1 MFLWKFQPAFEYLE
15 QHNILH
21 RDIRPANILI
31 DRNENV
37 KIIDFGFG
45 KKLSNTTK
53 NQNSIL
59 LNWPATE
66 MPYEVQSKQEYD
78 EQTEIYFVGVLFK
91 HILKDDS
98 ADFRFQYILE
108 KMTKVNPSQRYTSF
122 HEIASDVSV
131 GVLGEINFTDDQ
143 KDSYRC
149 LADAL
154 SSHITCFIAKY
165 SPITDISVILSK
177 LSELIRCSSLENYI
191 QDNSRLINCFVTG
204 GYKYKSRTDIRFQI
218 VADFYEL
225 IISLPPSKQKIIF
238 DNIYERLSA
247 IDVQPMDDE
256 LPF

>member
-1 MFLWKFQPAFEYLE
+1 
-15 QHNILH
+15 
-21 RDIRPANILI
+21 
-31 DRNENV
+31 
-37 KIIDFGFG
+37 
-45 KKLSNTTK
+45 
-53 NQNSIL
+53 
-59 LNWPATE
+59 

-98 ADFRFQYILE
+98 ADFRFQHILE

-247 IDVQPMDDE
+247 IDVQPMD
-256 LPF
+256 LSLIHI